1 MDTGAF
7 EENLRKRGIVLKVF
21 DTKED
26 AASYLTQ
33 AIKGKTVGFG
43 GSMTLEEM
51 GLYEKLKPA
60 NTLYWHW
67 RQEMTG
73 DEAKA
78 KAYTADVY
86 VTSLNGVAETG
97 ELVNIDGSGN
107 RVAATLT
114 KHERL
119 YFVVGENKIAPDLH
133 RAIDRARNIASPLN
147 AQRLHRKTPCA
158 VKADHCYDCKSPE
171 RICRTL
177 NIIWEKP
184 MQVERCELILIRENL
199 GY

>member
-33 AIKGKTVGFG
+33 TIKGKTVGFG

-51 GLYEKLKPA
+51 GLYEKLKPE

-67 RQEMTG
+67 RKEMTG

-86 VTSLNGVAETG
+86 ITSLNGVAETG
-97 ELVNIDGSGN
+97 ELVNIDVSGN

-114 KHERL
+114 KHECV
-119 YFVVGENKIAPDLH
+119 YFVVGENKMAPDLH
-133 RAIDRARNIASPLN
+133 SAIHRARNVASPLN
-147 AQRLHRKTPCA
+147 AHRLHRKTPCA
-158 VKADHCYDCKSPE
+158 VKADRCYDCKSPE
-171 RICRTL
+171 RICCTL
-177 NIIWEKP
+177 NIIWERP

>member
-33 AIKGKTVGFG
+33 TIKGKTVGFG

-51 GLYEKLKPA
+51 GLYEKLKPE

-67 RQEMTG
+67 RKEMTG

-86 VTSLNGVAETG
+86 ITSLNGVAETG

-114 KHERL
+114 KHECV
-119 YFVVGENKIAPDLH
+119 YFVVGENKMAPDLH
-133 RAIDRARNIASPLN
+133 SAIHRARNVASPLN
-147 AQRLHRKTPCA
+147 AHRLHRKTPCA
-158 VKADHCYDCKSPE
+158 VKADRCYDCKSPE
-171 RICRTL
+171 RICRGMVVL
-177 NIIWEKP
+177 WEAVAN
-184 MQVERCELILIRENL
+184 MEMEVVLIDQDL

>member
-21 DTKED
+21 DTKEE

-51 GLYEKLKPA
+51 GLYEKLKPE

-73 DEAKA
+73 DEAKGES
-78 KAYTADVY
+78 VY
-86 VTSLNGVAETG
+86 GRCLH
-97 ELVNIDGSGN
+97 
-107 RVAATLT
+107 RVAQ
-114 KHERL
+114 RCRRD
-119 YFVVGENKIAPDLH
+119 G
-133 RAIDRARNIASPLN
+133 RAR
-147 AQRLHRKTPCA
+147 QH
-158 VKADHCYDCKSPE
+158 
-171 RICRTL
+171 
-177 NIIWEKP
+177 
-184 MQVERCELILIRENL
+184 
-199 GY
+199 